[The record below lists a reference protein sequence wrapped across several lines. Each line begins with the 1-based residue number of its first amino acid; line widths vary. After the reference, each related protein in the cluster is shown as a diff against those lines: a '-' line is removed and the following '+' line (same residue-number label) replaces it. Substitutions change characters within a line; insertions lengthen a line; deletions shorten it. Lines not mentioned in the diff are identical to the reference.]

1 MMKLNEKISTIKG
14 NILMRQPQPQVAQA
28 FRIFAQGERHKEVA
42 QHSVSIESLAF
53 AANKSRG
60 YSQQGYG
67 NSSSSNFSF
76 QNNFSY
82 KSISENK
89 RPSSN

>member
-1 MMKLNEKISTIKG
+1 MT
-14 NILMRQPQPQVAQA
+14 QPQPQVAQA
-28 FRIFAQGERHKEVA
+28 FRIFAQAERHNSHKEVA